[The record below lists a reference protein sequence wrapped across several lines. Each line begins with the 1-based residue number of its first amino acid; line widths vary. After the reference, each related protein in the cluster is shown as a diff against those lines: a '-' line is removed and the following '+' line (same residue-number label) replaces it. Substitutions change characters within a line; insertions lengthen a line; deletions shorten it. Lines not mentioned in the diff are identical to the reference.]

1 MNMEED
7 KIKITESSEEI
18 NTFALWHGYL
28 MYKLETIVSFFV
40 TWYKFFIL
48 IDLEK
53 QQIYITGRKKC
64 QIYNKFHQTRK
75 KNQQQ

>member
-1 MNMEED
+1 MEED

-40 TWYKFFIL
+40 AWYKFFIL
-48 IDLEK
+48 IDLET
-53 QQIYITGRKKC
+53 QQIYI
-64 QIYNKFHQTRK
+64 
-75 KNQQQ
+75 